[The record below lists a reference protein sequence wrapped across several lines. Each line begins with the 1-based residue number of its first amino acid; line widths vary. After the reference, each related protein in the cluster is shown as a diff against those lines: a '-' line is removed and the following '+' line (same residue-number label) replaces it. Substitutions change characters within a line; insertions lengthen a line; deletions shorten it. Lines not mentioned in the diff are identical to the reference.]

1 MFQMRIHEG
10 DYTVRSI
17 LEDCSIDPRDSFQV
31 HTAGRI
37 VHGVDL
43 DKLNNRLKSMPV
55 EDIRKK
61 REIMNVFYE
70 EMMVTADPD
79 RGISFTSTLM
89 ILAHYNVIEDSKS
102 LRLEEFLKRRARLQR
117 VEESIRRNIVKGF
130 FDTMYWSRRFRRAQ
144 NLKRNSRMAGPPQ
157 LAVPEIFVEDPDDAT
172 TNSKRTEPQDFT
184 ESIPVHSPRI
194 TERGSSSSSFN
205 ARGVPRIDTT
215 LRRRDSSK
223 SSPIRDDRSPSPSPS
238 LSPSRSASRLFPTD
252 TAYLGANRANIPT
265 SPRPGHSRQGSAVSS
280 LGAEGVMESFDN
292 SAWGESIRRS
302 FSTRRPSRS

>member
-1 MFQMRIHEG
+1 MRIYEG
-10 DYTVRSI
+10 DHTVRSI

-43 DKLNNRLKSMPV
+43 DKLNNRLKSIPV
-55 EDIRKK
+55 RDIRKRRQK
-61 REIMNVFYE
+61 MNVFYE

-89 ILAHYNVIEDSKS
+89 ILAHYNVIDDSKS

-130 FDTMYWSRRFRRAQ
+130 FDTMYWSRRFRRTQ
-144 NLKRNSRMAGPPQ
+144 NSKRYSRMAGPPQ

-172 TNSKRTEPQDFT
+172 TNSRSTEAQDFT
-184 ESIPVHSPRI
+184 ESIPMPSPRT
-194 TERGSSSSSFN
+194 TEQGSSSSSFN

-215 LRRRDSSK
+215 LQRRGSSK
-223 SSPIRDDRSPSPSPS
+223 TSPTRGDLSPSASPS
-238 LSPSRSASRLFPTD
+238 LSPSRSPSRLFPTD
-252 TAYLGANRANIPT
+252 TAYLGADRATTPT

-280 LGAEGVMESFDN
+280 LGPQGVMESFDN

-302 FSTRRPSRS
+302 FSVRRPSRS